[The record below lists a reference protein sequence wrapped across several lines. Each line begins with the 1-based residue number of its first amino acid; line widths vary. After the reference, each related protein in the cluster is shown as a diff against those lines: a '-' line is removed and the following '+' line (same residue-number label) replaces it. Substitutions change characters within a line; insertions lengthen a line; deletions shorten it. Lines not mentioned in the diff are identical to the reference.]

1 MTETPFV
8 PLHIHT
14 DYSMLQSACNI
25 SKLAGKLT
33 DFGIKAAALTDLGN
47 MCGTMAFTNTLKKKE
62 IKAIIGCYA
71 YLNSSLLQNR
81 SNHASF
87 NGLILLAENQTGYVN
102 LCSINAAAHLEG
114 FHIKP
119 RIDRS
124 FLRAHS
130 EGLIAIIPFHDSD
143 MAAEITN
150 NRPDAAAQKLQFY
163 LDLFGPENTFIEI
176 QKHEREGDQEKYNA
190 IIEIAQ
196 EFNVPLVASN
206 TVYYTEQNM
215 AIPHDILCC
224 VGEKT
229 VHDPKNM
236 RFPEQNY
243 YLRSPQEMYEL
254 FADQPES
261 LSNTVKIA
269 DRCNLEL
276 KYVNHYP
283 VYPVAEGESQKQ
295 LLLDIC
301 IRGLKDRYDMDY
313 HNPSSDYEK
322 ELLERTDFE
331 LGVITKS
338 GYDSYFLVVWD
349 FINWSKENDIPVGPG
364 RGSGAGSIVAYL
376 TGITNI
382 DPIKYNLLFER
393 FLNPERISPPDFD
406 IDFCERRRGEVIEY
420 VRQKYG
426 TEKVAQ
432 IGTYGTLKAKAV
444 IKDVTRG
451 LGYDHTIGDSIT
463 KMMSEHMKMNLT
475 NSLKKDPS
483 KKDCYSEELVGAY
496 DTDDQIRTI
505 VDYAKPLEGL
515 NRQMGIHACGVI
527 IGDQDLSKVVPLI
540 SGANGEVVTQYA
552 AGPCEDLGLLKMD
565 FLGLRTLTLI
575 KDTLALVKENH
586 GLEIDIEAIPIDDK
600 KTYKLFQ
607 DGKTTAVFQY
617 ESAGMQKYMKE
628 LQPSVFPDL
637 IAMNAL
643 YRPGPI
649 EYIPNFI
656 NRKHG
661 REEITY
667 DCEGMDEYL
676 QETYGIT
683 VYQEQVM
690 LLSQKLAGFT
700 KGEADT
706 LRKAMGKKKMDLLA
720 ELKPKFLNGG
730 IERGHNK
737 EKLEETW
744 VKWEAFA
751 SYAFNKSHSTCYA
764 WVAYQTAYLKAHYAP
779 EFMAAVMTSE
789 ISNADKVAF
798 FLEECRNLGLK
809 VLPPNVNKSR
819 VSFCV
824 EDGAIRFG
832 LGAIKGVGT
841 AASESIVKGRA
852 KGEYQ
857 GFMDL
862 CEKISGGNVS
872 RKVLVSLVATGA
884 MDDFGHKRSA
894 MTAFIEPALEQ
905 ASSKAADLA
914 IGQMSLFAEIEEV
927 NTITPDDSMPEWDG
941 KYKLEM
947 EKTLLGFYASG
958 HPIGEYKHLVKKY
971 STQSITG
978 MKNQDKTTLPVR
990 VGVMISNVNL
1000 RKTRKGKTFASFS
1013 AEDLSD
1019 SIECICWDYD
1029 KNSSAIKEDAAVL
1042 LEGEYSRQDRTQIIV
1057 RSVIPIGEAVSA
1069 YTDQTLIIV
1078 RENEMTPEKKISLQH
1093 ICDKM
1098 PRDITDYEKR
1108 ALTTKALQLTHKS
1121 QQELLPKFE
1130 KYLND
1135 ITRTY
1140 QTREELEN
1148 FLLSPQFASFNNNT
1162 LLQMDQKKQLLST
1175 FRSLRSAHR
1184 LLIVI
1189 LTEDKQEVWLEPA
1202 KDKQF
1207 LPTWD
1212 FIRELQSFMGDKC
1225 IKLKENRS
1233 LPEVKK
1239 RFQHAG

>member
-1 MTETPFV
+1 MTETTYV

-25 SKLAGKLT
+25 SKLAKKLNEF
-33 DFGIKAAALTDLGN
+33 DIKAAALTDLGN
-47 MCGTMAFTNTLKKKE
+47 MCGAIAFTNTLKKHD
-62 IKAIIGCYA
+62 IKPIVGCYV

-87 NGLILLAENQTGYVN
+87 NGLSLIAENQTGYKN
-102 LCSINAAAHLEG
+102 LCSINAEAHLKG

-130 EGLIAIIPFHDSD
+130 EGIIAIIPFHDSD
-143 MAAEITN
+143 LAAEIAN
-150 NRPDAAAQKLQFY
+150 DRPDAAAQKLQFY
-163 LDLFGPENTFIEI
+163 IDLFGPENTFLEI
-176 QKHEREGDQEKYNA
+176 QKHGREGDQKKYENIIA
-190 IIEIAQ
+190 ISQ
-196 EFNVPLVASN
+196 EYKIPLVATN
-206 TVYYTEQNM
+206 TVYYTEQKM
-215 AIPHDILCC
+215 AIPHDILCS

-229 VHDPKNM
+229 VHDPNHM

-243 YLRSPQEMYEL
+243 HLRSPQEMVEL
-254 FADQPES
+254 FADQPDA

-269 DRCNLEL
+269 ARCEL
-276 KYVNHYP
+276 SFEWVNHYP
-283 VYPVAEGESQKQ
+283 VYPVTEGETQKQ
-295 LLLDIC
+295 LLLDVC
-301 IRGLKDRYDMDY
+301 IKGLKERYDMDY
-313 HNPSSDYEK
+313 ANPANDYQK

-331 LGVITKS
+331 LSVITKS

-451 LGYDHTIGDSIT
+451 LGFDHTIGDGIT
-463 KMMSEHMKMNLT
+463 KLMSENLKMNLT
-475 NSLKKDPS
+475 NSLKKDAK

-496 DTDDQIRTI
+496 DTDQQIRTI
-505 VDYAKPLEGL
+505 IDYAVPLEGL

-527 IGDQDLSKVVPLI
+527 IGDQDLSKLVPLI

-575 KDTLALVKENH
+575 KDTLALIKENH
-586 GLEIDIEAIPIDDK
+586 GTEIDIEAIPIDDA

-649 EYIPNFI
+649 AEIPNFI
-656 NRKHG
+656 DRKHG
-661 REEITY
+661 RQEITY
-667 DCEGMDEYL
+667 ACEGMDEYL
-676 QETYGIT
+676 SETYGIT

-706 LRKAMGKKKMDLLA
+706 LRKAMGKKLTAMLD

-730 IERGHNK
+730 VERGHDK

-744 VKWEAFA
+744 EKWEAFA

-789 ISNADKVAF
+789 LSNADKVTF
-798 FLEECRNLGLK
+798 FLEECRNLGIK

-819 VSFCV
+819 VSFSV

-841 AASESIVKGRA
+841 AASESIVRGRE
-852 KGEYQ
+852 KTPYQ
-857 GFMDL
+857 GYMDL

-872 RKVLVSLVATGA
+872 RKVLENLIATGA

-894 MTAFIEPALEQ
+894 MTVFIDRALEE

-927 NTITPDDSMPEWDG
+927 TPIGPDDTMPEWDG
-941 KYKLEM
+941 KYRLEM
-947 EKTLLGFYASG
+947 EKTLLGFYATG
-958 HPIGEYKHLVKKY
+958 HPIGEYRNLVMKY

-978 MKNQDKTTLPVR
+978 LKNQDQVTLPVR
-990 VGVMISNVNL
+990 VGVMLSNVNL
-1000 RKTRKGKTFASFS
+1000 RKTRKGKTFASFN

-1078 RENEMTPEKKISLQH
+1078 RESEMTPEKKISLQH

-1098 PRDITDYEKR
+1098 PEEITDYEKR
-1108 ALTTKALQLTHKS
+1108 SLTSSALLLTHKS

-1130 KYLND
+1130 KYLTDVTN
-1135 ITRTY
+1135 TY
-1140 QTREELEN
+1140 QTRQELEN
-1148 FLLSPQFASFNNNT
+1148 FILDPQFATFNNNT

-1175 FRSLRSAHR
+1175 FRALRAKHR
-1184 LLIVI
+1184 LLILV
-1189 LTEDKQEVWLEPA
+1189 LTEDDREVWLEPA
-1202 KDKQF
+1202 ANKQF
-1207 LPTWD
+1207 IPTWD
-1212 FIRELQSFMGDKC
+1212 FVRELQSFMGDKC
-1225 IKLKENRS
+1225 LKLKEDRT
-1233 LPEVKK
+1233 LPEVKR
-1239 RFQHAG
+1239 RFQYAG